1 LTPSKILG
9 QFNRDLGCRINP
21 EIVTARDNHLEIRN
35 RLAIEMGLEPS
46 DECEESAETL
56 WNQDRLVVL
65 VFLDRCPD
73 LRYALYHEFS
83 HCLNYEVNRELLLRS
98 GSWLKE
104 EEGTRKWLVGYGLKF
119 WNEFIANRITTEVLG
134 ELGLDYFKFRE
145 RVFADRL
152 DEYWTATFMGLF
164 DFHSLEGME
173 NEEASYFKKVMEI
186 LAMSD
191 ELVIS
196 EELAEKLGATLNNWA
211 TYRFFKIAG
220 IGSDLDE
227 AGRAILYDELR
238 KLRKRKE
245 V

>member
-1 LTPSKILG
+1 MSPSKILG
-9 QFNRDLGCRINP
+9 QFNRDLGCRINL
-21 EIVTARDNHLEIRN
+21 EIVTASDNHLEIRN
-35 RLAIEMGLEPS
+35 RLATEMGLEPS

-134 ELGLDYFKFRE
+134 DLGLDYFKFRG
-145 RVFADRL
+145 RVFADRI
-152 DEYWTATFMGLF
+152 DEYWTATFMACSIF
-164 DFHSLEGME
+164 
-173 NEEASYFKKVMEI
+173 I
-186 LAMSD
+186 LWRGWKTRKPH
-191 ELVIS
+191 IS
-196 EELAEKLGATLNNWA
+196 RRSWI
-211 TYRFFKIAG
+211 FWQ
-220 IGSDLDE
+220 
-227 AGRAILYDELR
+227 
-238 KLRKRKE
+238 
-245 V
+245 